1 MSHCSSINGRNP
13 NPRPIQRGKDGRD
26 AYEVWVSRQPDGA
39 DTSWCAYMNAIRGD
53 DAYEVWVAHQ
63 PEGADTSWKAYM
75 DAIHG
80 LSAYQIWAS
89 YQPEDADKSMTAYLE
104 YMKGKEGPKGD
115 KGDRGDQ
122 GPAGLPG
129 KDGAKGEKGDKGD
142 QGEKGEKGDKGDT
155 GERGPQGEK
164 GDPGPKGEDG
174 KALVTATASGNIA
187 FNYSDNPANE
197 RSTGMFGS
205 SMYLKTTIPLHSV
218 PAYTSAVMFDVRLR
232 EMPCTED
239 GTLVPYNISSK
250 LLLSPPEFI
259 PKVEM
264 WFTFPT
270 PPTHMVDPS
279 SKVITKLTRD
289 NGPSGVYSII
299 PVAESGQSVTEF
311 NYELSYC
318 YQE

>member
-63 PEGADTSWKAYM
+63 PEGADTSWDAFM

-115 KGDRGDQ
+115 KGDQGETGPQGPQ
-122 GPAGLPG
+122 GPAG
-129 KDGAKGEKGDKGD
+129 A
-142 QGEKGEKGDKGDT
+142 T
-155 GERGPQGEK
+155 GPQGPE
-164 GDPGPKGEDG
+164 GPQGPKGEDG
-174 KALVTATASGNIA
+174 KAFVRRVVSGNIS
-187 FNYSDNPANE
+187 FNYRDNPANE
-197 RSTGMFGS
+197 HSTGMFGS
-205 SMYLKTTIPLHSV
+205 SMYLKTTLIMYGV
-218 PAYTSAVMFDVRLR
+218 PDYSNNVMLDVILR

-239 GTLVPYNISSK
+239 GTLVPYNISAK
-250 LLLSPPEFI
+250 ALLSPPEFI
-259 PKVEM
+259 PKVEV

-270 PPTHMVDPS
+270 PPTHKMEPS
-279 SKVITKLTRD
+279 SKIITKLTRGSG
-289 NGPSGVYSII
+289 GPSGVSSII
-299 PVAESGQSVTEF
+299 PVDDTGGTVNEF
-311 NYELSYC
+311 HYELSYC